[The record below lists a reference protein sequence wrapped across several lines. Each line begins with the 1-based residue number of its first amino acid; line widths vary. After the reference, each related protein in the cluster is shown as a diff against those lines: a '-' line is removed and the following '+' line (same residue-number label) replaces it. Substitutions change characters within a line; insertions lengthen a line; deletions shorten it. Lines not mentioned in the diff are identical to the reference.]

1 MSAPPTVR
9 RKAGRM
15 VTIAVDKHGMMAAS
29 GRNRTEVKRTTM
41 RQPHPM
47 IIALDYWKLGMEAAT
62 VINLRLPK
70 LWAGNPAAVTE
81 AQRMVSEKI
90 EAAAIL
96 QWKAMTGALGTNP
109 LSILQASTAHYRKAV
124 GKNRRR
130 LSRPR

>member
-1 MSAPPTVR
+1 
-9 RKAGRM
+9 
-15 VTIAVDKHGMMAAS
+15 
-29 GRNRTEVKRTTM
+29 M